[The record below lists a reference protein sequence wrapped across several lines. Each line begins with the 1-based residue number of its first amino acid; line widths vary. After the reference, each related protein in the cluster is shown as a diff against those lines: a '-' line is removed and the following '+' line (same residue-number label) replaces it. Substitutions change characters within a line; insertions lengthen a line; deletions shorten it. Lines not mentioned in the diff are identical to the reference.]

1 MRTDEWMTEA
11 PQVLSGIAVDVAH
24 VFITEVELVGI
35 GDVYG
40 EVVELVDNEVEVH
53 GGGGTDGPHGDGLTL
68 LAVGEGEAVVYPSRG
83 EILAGGLEVLF
94 GNFNGLQGIKDFFHM
109 IPCERQ
115 KDGDSPRLAAY
126 VHCQPGSNHGCLRLR
141 RPGSKPKGQVGR
153 RLPSWH
159 TIGA

>member
-1 MRTDEWMTEA
+1 MRTDERITEA
-11 PQVLSGIAVDVAH
+11 PQVLGGIAVDVAH
-24 VFITEVELVGI
+24 VFISEVEPVGI
-35 GDVYG
+35 GYVDG
-40 EVVELVDNEVEVH
+40 EVVELVDNEIEVH
-53 GGGGTDGPHGDGLTL
+53 GGGGADGPHGDGLTL

-83 EILAGGLEVLF
+83 KILTGGLEVLF
-94 GNFNGLQGIKDFFHM
+94 GYLNGLQGIKDFFHM

-141 RPGSKPKGQVGR
+141 RLGSKPKGQVGR

>member
-1 MRTDEWMTEA
+1 MRTDERITEA
-11 PQVLSGIAVDVAH
+11 PQVLGGIAVDVAH
-24 VFITEVELVGI
+24 VFIAEVELVGI
-35 GDVYG
+35 GNVDR
-40 EVVELVDNEVEVH
+40 EVVKLVDNEVEVH
-53 GGGGTDGPHGDGLTL
+53 GGGGTDGPHGYSLTL
-68 LAVGEGEAVVYPSRG
+68 LAVRKGEAVVHPSRG
-83 EILAGGLEVLF
+83 EILTGGLEVLF
-94 GNFNGLQGIKDFFHM
+94 GNLNGLQGIKDFFHM

-159 TIGA
+159 TTGA

>member
-1 MRTDEWMTEA
+1 M
-11 PQVLSGIAVDVAH
+11 LGGIAVDVAH
-24 VFITEVELVGI
+24 IFIAEVELVGI
-35 GDVYG
+35 GNMDR
-40 EVVELVDNEVEVH
+40 EVVELVGNEVEVH
-53 GGGGTDGPHGDGLTL
+53 GGRGADCPHGDGLTL
-68 LAVGEGEAVVYPSRG
+68 LAVGEGEAVVHPSRG

-94 GNFNGLQGIKDFFHM
+94 GYLNGLQGIKDFFHM

-126 VHCQPGSNHGCLRLR
+126 VHCQPGPNHGCLRLR

-153 RLPSWH
+153 RLPSWR

>member
-1 MRTDEWMTEA
+1 M
-11 PQVLSGIAVDVAH
+11 LGGIAVDVAH
-24 VFITEVELVGI
+24 VFIAEVELVGI
-35 GDVYG
+35 GNVDR

-53 GGGGTDGPHGDGLTL
+53 GGRGAGGPHGDGLTL

-141 RPGSKPKGQVGR
+141 RPGSKPKEQVGR

-159 TIGA
+159 TTGA